1 MDLALSGVAVAAV
14 SFGIAFGVAR
24 AIVALARKRRRG
36 KEEVAGH
43 ATQSRQVRR
52 AHARKNRR

>member
-24 AIVALARKRRRG
+24 MIVAVARRRRRG
-36 KEEVAGH
+36 REEAAVH

-52 AHARKNRR
+52 AHARKNTR